1 MWDHPRSGIEP
12 VSPALA
18 GRFFSSEPLE
28 KPSYFSFTEKKVSGS
43 EKVSNVPKATQ
54 NERQGQ
60 GLAFGSWP
68 LKHAQRKDSYKKSVP
83 ASFRK
88 SP

>member
-1 MWDHPRSGIEP
+1 M
-12 VSPALA
+12 SPALA
-18 GRFFSSEPLE
+18 SGFFSSEPPE
-28 KPSYFSFTEKKVSGS
+28 KPSYFSLTEKKVSGS

-60 GLAFGSWP
+60 GLTLGSWP
-68 LKHAQRKDSYKKSVP
+68 LKHAQRKDSYKKSIP